1 VAGGGSLAAEMPVCY
16 TWWMTKIVNQALEA
30 LQELPAERQEVVARA
45 ILDYA
50 SDDADVYHL
59 IHGEG
64 REVRAG
70 PAEIGRGEIASDTE
84 VAAVY
89 RRIGL

>member
-1 VAGGGSLAAEMPVCY
+1 
-16 TWWMTKIVNQALEA
+16 MTKIVNQALEA

-59 IHGEG
+59 IDGVR

-70 PAEIGRGEIASDTE
+70 LAEIGRGEIASDTE
-84 VAAVY
+84 VTAVY